1 MESAVF
7 TEPWSFKVELEFD
20 TENNKVLID
29 DQLIQSFSRSPVKI
43 SSDSTTPSI
52 DHPVTIQELLSVL
65 LFLIICSYIQYVWV
79 FDDDTFIMLW
89 SHLQCQFWLRLFL
102 MCFSPN
108 VCLCL
113 FVCTPWL
120 QPKQMCHFPCWS
132 FQRGKLCW
140 LSVVFCWHF
149 LKILYYFVCFK
160 RVIKDYISHRNAMFC
175 YTWPVYCLW
184 IHSVLLLFSRI
195 EFIECKSKHQQPIKI
210 PMTCVVFILHPL
222 NSVKIRERY
231 LSCAPPFWRVH

>member
-89 SHLQCQFWLRLFL
+89 SHLQCQF
-102 MCFSPN
+102 
-108 VCLCL
+108 
-113 FVCTPWL
+113 
-120 QPKQMCHFPCWS
+120 
-132 FQRGKLCW
+132 
-140 LSVVFCWHF
+140 
-149 LKILYYFVCFK
+149 
-160 RVIKDYISHRNAMFC
+160 
-175 YTWPVYCLW
+175 
-184 IHSVLLLFSRI
+184 
-195 EFIECKSKHQQPIKI
+195 
-210 PMTCVVFILHPL
+210 
-222 NSVKIRERY
+222 
-231 LSCAPPFWRVH
+231 